1 MIRSRIGEQRE
12 RDRQRHTQ
20 RQRQKDRHRERE
32 RDRHRERIVIY
43 HTYGKKNR
51 HTKLNP
57 RSTYPP
63 LFVFSYGGD
72 ELVVK
77 QVRERP
83 MAQVMAKASNLD
95 TQNIRVRNA
104 QVRLPLPQCV
114 DKLPSQ
120 VRYAK
125 TTGSYVISL
134 KCGLGS

>member
-1 MIRSRIGEQRE
+1 MENRE
-12 RDRQRHTQ
+12 RETDRDIH
-20 RQRQKDRHRERE
+20 KDRDRKIDTERE